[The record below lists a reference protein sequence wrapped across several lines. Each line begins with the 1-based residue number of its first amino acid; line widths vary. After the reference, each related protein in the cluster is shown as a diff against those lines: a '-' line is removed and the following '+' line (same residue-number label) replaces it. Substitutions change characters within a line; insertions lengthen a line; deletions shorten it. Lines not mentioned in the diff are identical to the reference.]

1 MESRKSA
8 PAAHST
14 DELRDELALANRI
27 LVDHGILDAFGHV
40 SARNPDDPET
50 FLLSRNLAPGLVTAE
65 DIQVISFD
73 GTAHDD
79 RPSYLERFLHAEI
92 YRRREDVHAI
102 AHSHS
107 ASIVPFSVSETPLR
121 AVWHMAGF
129 LGTAVPVFEIRD
141 SVGSGSDLLVRD
153 SDLGRDLASALGDQA
168 VALMRGHG
176 FAVVGDSLPQVV
188 ARAVYSDLNARA
200 QAAAMQLG
208 GFTPL
213 TEKEGIA
220 AAESNNGQL
229 RRAWEV
235 WKQRSTT

>member
-1 MESRKSA
+1 
-8 PAAHST
+8 
-14 DELRDELALANRI
+14 
-27 LVDHGILDAFGHV
+27 
-40 SARNPDDPET
+40 
-50 FLLSRNLAPGLVTAE
+50 
-65 DIQVISFD
+65 
-73 GTAHDD
+73 
-79 RPSYLERFLHAEI
+79 
-92 YRRREDVHAI
+92 
-102 AHSHS
+102 
-107 ASIVPFSVSETPLR
+107 
-121 AVWHMAGF
+121 
-129 LGTAVPVFEIRD
+129 
-141 SVGSGSDLLVRD
+141 
-153 SDLGRDLASALGDQA
+153 
-168 VALMRGHG
+168 MRGHG